1 LETFLPAQAK
11 IRVCFTLGGVSVGR
25 LACVVGGG
33 VEFPASGEAL
43 VRRWTL
49 HFTARVLP
57 DLSRRH
63 PALAA
68 LSTDLA
74 GWIDQGNVPDGTP
87 FLLGAIVN
95 TCG

>member
-25 LACVVGGG
+25 LASVVGGG

-49 HFTARVLP
+49 HLTARVLP
-57 DLSRRH
+57 D
-63 PALAA
+63 PA
-68 LSTDLA
+68 
-74 GWIDQGNVPDGTP
+74 DGTQP
-87 FLLGAIVN
+87 WPR
-95 TCG
+95 